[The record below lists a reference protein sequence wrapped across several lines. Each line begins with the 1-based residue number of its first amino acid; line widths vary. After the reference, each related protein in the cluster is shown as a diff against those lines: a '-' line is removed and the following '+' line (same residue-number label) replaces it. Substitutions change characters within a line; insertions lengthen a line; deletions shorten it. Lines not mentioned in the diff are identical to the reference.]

1 MSIINRDFAAL
12 QQKAKNINAVKVWAM
27 NKKDLIPSGFSS
39 LRIIALPLFFYFFST
54 GATAIC
60 LLIFALAQLTDLI
73 DGYAAR
79 KLKVSSRFGAYFDAA
94 ADFALISGVFAAFTF
109 SNYYPVWMLLLI
121 VLSFAQ
127 FIASSLYS
135 KKLYDPLGKYIGGI
149 LYIAITLT
157 LLSPTPAIFMIVDI
171 VFPLFAITSFVS
183 RLISF
188 NSSHKRALIIEKKRP
203 DIWKKFHS

>member
-1 MSIINRDFAAL
+1 
-12 QQKAKNINAVKVWAM
+12 M
-27 NKKDLIPSGFSS
+27 NKKAWIPSGLSS

-54 GATAIC
+54 GAITIC

-73 DGYAAR
+73 DGYVAR
-79 KLKVSSRFGAYFDAA
+79 KLKVTARFGAYFDAA
-94 ADFALISGVFAAFTF
+94 ADFALISGVFAAFII

-135 KKLYDPLGKYIGGI
+135 KMLYDPLGKYIGSI

-157 LLSPTPAIFMIVDI
+157 LLSPTPAIFMIVE
-171 VFPLFAITSFVS
+171 VVVPLFAITSFIT
-183 RLISF
+183 RIISF
-188 NSSHKRALIIEKKRP
+188 SSIHKRAIIIEKALRHHEGTP
-203 DIWKKFHS
+203 